1 MERERARV
9 RWRRRRRKEGDVA
22 ITYSRVGRGE
32 ERGSAAGLSS
42 LCCSGHAAVRR
53 LSPCIPVLRR
63 CSLPAAAASLYPRL
77 ADRPGPGVRGRS
89 DLVRSG
95 PADPRDQT
103 GTRHR
108 GRGESLHSNK
118 PVSRHYCDGDIEPDY
133 KDYTPAELLR
143 LNVPE
148 GYCEDTAKSQSGGLT
163 AEFLG
168 QTGSK
173 APEEPDYPSSYCF
186 FSQAN
191 WTTRH
196 LKDYNL
202 KGQRWRWGSGP
213 SSRGSSLVPSP
224 AHSANCSYYRTRTL
238 QALTSEKKAKKV
250 RFYRNGDRYFKGLVY
265 AVSSDRFRSYDALL
279 MELTRSLADNLHLP
293 QGVRTIYTIDG
304 SKKISSM
311 DELVEG
317 ECYVCASNEPY
328 RKVDYTKISIPSW
341 KPGASAGPSAAGS
354 ARATTVS
361 TGVSAS
367 TGATSKDRPEGRENR
382 ENKDFIKPKLVTVI
396 RSGVKPRKA
405 VRILLNKKTAHSFE
419 QVLADITEAIKLDSG
434 AVKRLY
440 TLDGKQLTCLQ
451 DFFSDDDVFMA
462 CGPEKFRYA
471 QDDFVLTHSSKTQAF
486 VNECRAKVS
495 RSTAPQKTT
504 TPKAPSSSGLSS
516 SKTPPKG
523 PSRTKSPGPDYHI
536 ILTNHMAPFSFSVAN
551 EASGSQSAVKSSRS
565 SPSPT
570 SPGSRRSLKVSPHRS
585 SSTDV
590 NGEAEQP
597 DDTVEVNGNRS
608 VSSSLINEK
617 YKVGKVI
624 GDGNFA
630 VVKECVER
638 STGQEYALKIID
650 KARCCGKEHLI
661 ENEVAVLRRVRHPSI
676 IQLIEVDETPSQLF
690 LVMEL
695 VKGGDLFDAIT
706 SSTKYSERDAS
717 AMVFNLAGAIKY
729 LHRMNIVHRD
739 IKPENLLVCEYP
751 DGTKS
756 LKLGDFGLATVV
768 EGPLYTVCGTPTYVA
783 PEIIAETGYGLKV
796 DIWAAGVITYILLCG
811 FPPFRSENN
820 VQEELFDQI
829 LRGKLEFPSPDWD
842 TISLPAKMLIS
853 QMLQVNVDARFTADE
868 VLSHPWVTDEAPVDS
883 NTVSST
889 EDQTSGDT
897 LEPEQESPVL
907 ETKQVPSPL
916 V

>member
-1 MERERARV
+1 MSLSKTLELEHFDERDKV
-9 RWRRRRRKEGDVA
+9 R
-22 ITYSRVGRGE
+22 
-32 ERGSAAGLSS
+32 
-42 LCCSGHAAVRR
+42 
-53 LSPCIPVLRR
+53 
-63 CSLPAAAASLYPRL
+63 
-77 ADRPGPGVRGRS
+77 RGRS
-89 DLVRSG
+89 
-95 PADPRDQT
+95 PR
-103 GTRHR
+103 
-108 GRGESLHSNK
+108 
-118 PVSRHYCDGDIEPDY
+118 
-133 KDYTPAELLR
+133 
-143 LNVPE
+143 
-148 GYCEDTAKSQSGGLT
+148 AKRDDSTSSAGG
-163 AEFLG
+163 G
-168 QTGSK
+168 
-173 APEEPDYPSSYCF
+173 
-186 FSQAN
+186 
-191 WTTRH
+191 
-196 LKDYNL
+196 
-202 KGQRWRWGSGP
+202 GSGP

-238 QALTSEKKAKKV
+238 QALTSEKRAKKV

-304 SKKISSM
+304 SKITSM

-341 KPGASAGPSAAGS
+341 KPGASAGVSTTSSPRPS
-354 ARATTVS
+354 TVS

-367 TGATSKDRPEGRENR
+367 TGAGSKDRLESRESR
-382 ENKDFIKPKLVTVI
+382 ESKDFIKPKLVTVI

-451 DFFSDDDVFMA
+451 DFFGDDDVFMA

-471 QDDFVLTHSSKTQAF
+471 QDDFVLTHSSKTPTF
-486 VNECRAKVS
+486 VNEVRAKAS
-495 RSTAPQKTT
+495 RSGASTKTT
-504 TPKAPSSSGLSS
+504 TPKSPSGSGFTSSR
-516 SKTPPKG
+516 TPPRG
-523 PSRTKSPGPDYHI
+523 PSRTKSPGP
-536 ILTNHMAPFSFSVAN
+536 AN
-551 EASGSQSAVKSSRS
+551 EASAGKSSRS

-570 SPGSRRSLKVSPHRS
+570 SPGTRRSLKISPRRA

-590 NGEAEQP
+590 NGEAEQT
-597 DDTVEVNGNRS
+597 DEDATGEVNGNRS
-608 VSSSLINEK
+608 VSSSIINEK

-853 QMLQVNVDARFTADE
+853 QMLQVNVDTRFTAEE

-883 NTVSST
+883 NTVSSN

-897 LEPEQESPVL
+897 LEPEQESPIL
-907 ETKQVPSPL
+907 ETKQIPSPL

>member
-1 MERERARV
+1 MSLSKTLELEHFDERDKV
-9 RWRRRRRKEGDVA
+9 R
-22 ITYSRVGRGE
+22 
-32 ERGSAAGLSS
+32 
-42 LCCSGHAAVRR
+42 
-53 LSPCIPVLRR
+53 
-63 CSLPAAAASLYPRL
+63 
-77 ADRPGPGVRGRS
+77 RGRS
-89 DLVRSG
+89 TRTK
-95 PADPRDQT
+95 RDD
-103 GTRHR
+103 
-108 GRGESLHSNK
+108 S
-118 PVSRHYCDGDIEPDY
+118 
-133 KDYTPAELLR
+133 
-143 LNVPE
+143 
-148 GYCEDTAKSQSGGLT
+148 TAGG
-163 AEFLG
+163 G
-168 QTGSK
+168 
-173 APEEPDYPSSYCF
+173 
-186 FSQAN
+186 
-191 WTTRH
+191 
-196 LKDYNL
+196 
-202 KGQRWRWGSGP
+202 GSGP

-265 AVSSDRFRSYDALL
+265 AVSGDRFRSYDALL
-279 MELTRSLADNLHLP
+279 MELTRSLSDNLHLP

-304 SKKISSM
+304 TKKITSM

-328 RKVDYTKISIPSW
+328 RKVDYTKISVPSW
-341 KPGASAGPSAAGS
+341 KPGAAAGTGPAGSSRPATAS
-354 ARATTVS
+354 A
-361 TGVSAS
+361 GVSAS
-367 TGATSKDRPEGRENR
+367 TAAAVSKDRHEGREGR
-382 ENKDFIKPKLVTVI
+382 ESKDFIKPKLVTVI

-440 TLDGKQLTCLQ
+440 TLDGKQC
-451 DFFSDDDVFMA
+451 
-462 CGPEKFRYA
+462 
-471 QDDFVLTHSSKTQAF
+471 
-486 VNECRAKVS
+486 KVKS
-495 RSTAPQKTT
+495 TRPTAPPKTLK
-504 TPKAPSSSGLSS
+504 TPSGSGFSSSR
-516 SKTPPKG
+516 TPPKG
-523 PSRTKSPGPDYHI
+523 PSRTKSPGP
-536 ILTNHMAPFSFSVAN
+536 AN
-551 EASGSQSAVKSSRS
+551 EASGSQSVGKSSRS

-570 SPGSRRSLKVSPHRS
+570 SPGTRRSLKMSPHRA

-597 DDTVEVNGNRS
+597 DDDAVEVNGNRS
-608 VSSSLINEK
+608 VSSSIINEK
-617 YKVGKVI
+617 YQVGKVI

-638 STGQEYALKIID
+638 STGQEFALKIID

-842 TISLPAKMLIS
+842 TVSLPAKMLIS
-853 QMLQVNVDARFTADE
+853 QMLQVNVDTRFTAEE
-868 VLSHPWVTDEAPVDS
+868 VLSHSWVTDEAPVDS

-889 EDQTSGDT
+889 EDQTSGEALD
-897 LEPEQESPVL
+897 PEHESPIL
-907 ETKQVPSPL
+907 ETRQVPSPL

>member
-1 MERERARV
+1 MSLSKTLELEHFDERDKV
-9 RWRRRRRKEGDVA
+9 R
-22 ITYSRVGRGE
+22 
-32 ERGSAAGLSS
+32 
-42 LCCSGHAAVRR
+42 
-53 LSPCIPVLRR
+53 
-63 CSLPAAAASLYPRL
+63 
-77 ADRPGPGVRGRS
+77 RGRS
-89 DLVRSG
+89 TR
-95 PADPRDQT
+95 AKRD
-103 GTRHR
+103 
-108 GRGESLHSNK
+108 ESTS
-118 PVSRHYCDGDIEPDY
+118 S
-133 KDYTPAELLR
+133 A
-143 LNVPE
+143 
-148 GYCEDTAKSQSGGLT
+148 GG
-163 AEFLG
+163 G
-168 QTGSK
+168 
-173 APEEPDYPSSYCF
+173 
-186 FSQAN
+186 
-191 WTTRH
+191 
-196 LKDYNL
+196 
-202 KGQRWRWGSGP
+202 GSGP

-238 QALTSEKKAKKV
+238 QALTSEKRAKKV

-293 QGVRTIYTIDG
+293 QGVRAIYTIDG
-304 SKKISSM
+304 SKKITSM

-328 RKVDYTKISIPSW
+328 RKVDYTKISVPSW
-341 KPGASAGPSAAGS
+341 KPGAN
-354 ARATTVS
+354 
-361 TGVSAS
+361 
-367 TGATSKDRPEGRENR
+367 RPESREGRES
-382 ENKDFIKPKLVTVI
+382 KDFIKPKLVTVI

-434 AVKRLY
+434 AVKKLY

-451 DFFSDDDVFMA
+451 DFFGDDDVFMA

-471 QDDFVLTHSSKTQAF
+471 QDDFVLTHSGKTPAF
-486 VNECRAKVS
+486 VNGN
-495 RSTAPQKTT
+495 TDTH
-504 TPKAPSSSGLSS
+504 PSLYS
-516 SKTPPKG
+516 
-523 PSRTKSPGPDYHI
+523 
-536 ILTNHMAPFSFSVAN
+536 N
-551 EASGSQSAVKSSRS
+551 EASGKSSRS

-570 SPGSRRSLKVSPHRS
+570 SPGTRRMNGNRTVS
-585 SSTDV
+585 SST
-590 NGEAEQP
+590 
-597 DDTVEVNGNRS
+597 
-608 VSSSLINEK
+608 INEK

-676 IQLIEVDETPSQLF
+676 IQLIEVDETPTQLF

-868 VLSHPWVTDEAPVDS
+868 VLSHPWVTVRALRHVI
-883 NTVSST
+883 
-889 EDQTSGDT
+889 
-897 LEPEQESPVL
+897 
-907 ETKQVPSPL
+907 PSIL
-916 V
+916 Q

>member
-1 MERERARV
+1 MSLSNKTIELEHFDERDKIR
-9 RWRRRRRKEGDVA
+9 
-22 ITYSRVGRGE
+22 
-32 ERGSAAGLSS
+32 
-42 LCCSGHAAVRR
+42 
-53 LSPCIPVLRR
+53 
-63 CSLPAAAASLYPRL
+63 
-77 ADRPGPGVRGRS
+77 RGRS
-89 DLVRSG
+89 
-95 PADPRDQT
+95 PRTKRDDST
-103 GTRHR
+103 
-108 GRGESLHSNK
+108 SS
-118 PVSRHYCDGDIEPDY
+118 
-133 KDYTPAELLR
+133 A
-143 LNVPE
+143 
-148 GYCEDTAKSQSGGLT
+148 GG
-163 AEFLG
+163 G
-168 QTGSK
+168 
-173 APEEPDYPSSYCF
+173 
-186 FSQAN
+186 
-191 WTTRH
+191 
-196 LKDYNL
+196 
-202 KGQRWRWGSGP
+202 GSGP

-238 QALTSEKKAKKV
+238 QALTSEKRAKKV

-265 AVSSDRFRSYDALL
+265 AVSSDRFR
-279 MELTRSLADNLHLP
+279 
-293 QGVRTIYTIDG
+293 VRTIYTIDG
-304 SKKISSM
+304 SKKITSM

-317 ECYVCASNEPY
+317 ECYVCASNEPF
-328 RKVDYTKISIPSW
+328 RKVDYTKISVPSW
-341 KPGASAGPSAAGS
+341 KPGASSGTGTPGS
-354 ARATTVS
+354 ART
-361 TGVSAS
+361 
-367 TGATSKDRPEGRENR
+367 GRESR
-382 ENKDFIKPKLVTVI
+382 ESKDFIKPKLVTVI

-405 VRILLNKKTAHSFE
+405 VRILLNKKTAHSFD

-451 DFFSDDDVFMA
+451 DFFADDDVFMA

-471 QDDFVLTHSSKTQAF
+471 QDDFVLTHSCKSQAF
-486 VNECRAKVS
+486 VSGEKQLWRT
-495 RSTAPQKTT
+495 STGSVADDKQLYNT
-504 TPKAPSSSGLSS
+504 LSIS
-516 SKTPPKG
+516 
-523 PSRTKSPGPDYHI
+523 
-536 ILTNHMAPFSFSVAN
+536 AN
-551 EASGSQSAVKSSRS
+551 EASGSAGKSSRS

-570 SPGSRRSLKVSPHRS
+570 SPGTRRI
-585 SSTDV
+585 
-590 NGEAEQP
+590 
-597 DDTVEVNGNRS
+597 NGNRS
-608 VSSSLINEK
+608 VSSSIINEK

-676 IQLIEVDETPSQLF
+676 IQLVEVDETPTQLF

-853 QMLQVNVDARFTADE
+853 QMLQVNVDARFTAEE
-868 VLSHPWVTDEAPVDS
+868 VLSHPWVTVSGSAVSDHRLQLCSSSPFQILFKCSDS
-883 NTVSST
+883 ISSQLTSEQDWSST
-889 EDQTSGDT
+889 QTKEPT
-897 LEPEQESPVL
+897 LLNKRV
-907 ETKQVPSPL
+907 
-916 V
+916 

>member
-1 MERERARV
+1 MSLSKTIELEHFDERDKV
-9 RWRRRRRKEGDVA
+9 R
-22 ITYSRVGRGE
+22 
-32 ERGSAAGLSS
+32 
-42 LCCSGHAAVRR
+42 
-53 LSPCIPVLRR
+53 
-63 CSLPAAAASLYPRL
+63 
-77 ADRPGPGVRGRS
+77 RGRS
-89 DLVRSG
+89 TR
-95 PADPRDQT
+95 AKRDD
-103 GTRHR
+103 
-108 GRGESLHSNK
+108 S
-118 PVSRHYCDGDIEPDY
+118 
-133 KDYTPAELLR
+133 
-143 LNVPE
+143 
-148 GYCEDTAKSQSGGLT
+148 SGG
-163 AEFLG
+163 
-168 QTGSK
+168 TG
-173 APEEPDYPSSYCF
+173 
-186 FSQAN
+186 
-191 WTTRH
+191 
-196 LKDYNL
+196 
-202 KGQRWRWGSGP
+202 GGSGP
-213 SSRGSSLVPSP
+213 SSRASSLVPSP
-224 AHSANCSYYRTRTL
+224 AHSTNCSYYRTRTL
-238 QALTSEKKAKKV
+238 QALTLEKRAKKV

-304 SKKISSM
+304 SRKISSM
-311 DELVEG
+311 DELLEG
-317 ECYVCASNEPY
+317 QCYVCASNEPY

-341 KPGASAGPSAAGS
+341 KPGASSGGGTAGSSRPSGTPAGGPAANAAGC
-354 ARATTVS
+354 A
-361 TGVSAS
+361 
-367 TGATSKDRPEGRENR
+367 KERPEGRESR
-382 ENKDFIKPKLVTVI
+382 ESKDFIKPKLVTVI

-405 VRILLNKKTAHSFE
+405 VRILLNKKTAHSFQ

-434 AVKRLY
+434 AVKKLY

-451 DFFSDDDVFMA
+451 DFFGDDDVFMA
-462 CGPEKFRYA
+462 CGLEKFRYA
-471 QDDFVLTHSSKTQAF
+471 QDDFVLTHGGKTAAF
-486 VNECRAKVS
+486 VNECRVKGS
-495 RSTAPQKTT
+495 RPAASQRT
-504 TPKAPSSSGLSS
+504 TPPKIPSGSGLSS
-516 SKTPPKG
+516 SKASAKAG
-523 PSRTKSPGPDYHI
+523 AQSRSPG
-536 ILTNHMAPFSFSVAN
+536 SAN
-551 EASGSQSAVKSSRS
+551 EASGSQARSSRS

-570 SPGSRRSLKVSPHRS
+570 SPGTRRSLKVSPRRT

-590 NGEAEQP
+590 NGEAEQA
-597 DDTVEVNGNRS
+597 DDVALEGDAEVNGNLV
-608 VSSSLINEK
+608 VSSSIISSK
-617 YKVGKVI
+617 YKIGKVI

-638 STGQEYALKIID
+638 STGQEFALKIID

-706 SSTKYSERDAS
+706 SSTKYSEHDAS

-783 PEIIAETGYGLKV
+783 PEIIAESGYGLKV
-796 DIWAAGVITYILLCG
+796 DIWAAGIITYILLCG

-829 LRGKLEFPSPDWD
+829 LQGKLEFPSPDWD

-853 QMLQVNVDARFTADE
+853 QMLQVNVDARFTAEE
-868 VLSHPWVTDEAPVDS
+868 VLSHPWVTDDAPIDSSNEEAAG
-883 NTVSST
+883 
-889 EDQTSGDT
+889 EDT
-897 LEPEQESPVL
+897 EQESPVL

>member
-1 MERERARV
+1 MSLSKSLELEHFDERDKV
-9 RWRRRRRKEGDVA
+9 R
-22 ITYSRVGRGE
+22 
-32 ERGSAAGLSS
+32 
-42 LCCSGHAAVRR
+42 
-53 LSPCIPVLRR
+53 
-63 CSLPAAAASLYPRL
+63 
-77 ADRPGPGVRGRS
+77 RGRS
-89 DLVRSG
+89 TRTK
-95 PADPRDQT
+95 RDD
-103 GTRHR
+103 
-108 GRGESLHSNK
+108 S
-118 PVSRHYCDGDIEPDY
+118 
-133 KDYTPAELLR
+133 
-143 LNVPE
+143 
-148 GYCEDTAKSQSGGLT
+148 
-163 AEFLG
+163 
-168 QTGSK
+168 TGSI
-173 APEEPDYPSSYCF
+173 
-186 FSQAN
+186 
-191 WTTRH
+191 
-196 LKDYNL
+196 
-202 KGQRWRWGSGP
+202 GGGSGP

-238 QALTSEKKAKKV
+238 QALTSEKRAKKV

-304 SKKISSM
+304 SRKISSM

-328 RKVDYTKISIPSW
+328 RKVDYTKISVPSW
-341 KPGASAGPSAAGS
+341 KPGA
-354 ARATTVS
+354 
-361 TGVSAS
+361 AS
-367 TGATSKDRPEGRENR
+367 ERPEGREGR
-382 ENKDFIKPKLVTVI
+382 ESKDFIKPKLVTVI

-451 DFFSDDDVFMA
+451 DFFGDDDVFMA

-486 VNECRAKVS
+486 VTAKS
-495 RSTAPQKTT
+495 TRSAAPQKTPK
-504 TPKAPSSSGLSS
+504 TPSGAGLSS
-516 SKTPPKG
+516 SRTPPRG
-523 PSRTKSPGPDYHI
+523 PTRTKSPGP
-536 ILTNHMAPFSFSVAN
+536 
-551 EASGSQSAVKSSRS
+551 
-565 SPSPT
+565 
-570 SPGSRRSLKVSPHRS
+570 
-585 SSTDV
+585 
-590 NGEAEQP
+590 GE
-597 DDTVEVNGNRS
+597 TFMNGNRS
-608 VSSSLINEK
+608 VSSSIINDK

-638 STGQEYALKIID
+638 STGQEFALKIID

-717 AMVFNLAGAIKY
+717 AMVFNLAGAVKY

-853 QMLQVNVDARFTADE
+853 QMLQVNVDARFTAEE

-883 NTVSST
+883 NTVSCT
-889 EDQTSGDT
+889 EDQPSGDAM
-897 LEPEQESPVL
+897 EPEQESPVL

>member
-1 MERERARV
+1 MSLSKTLELEHF
-9 RWRRRRRKEGDVA
+9 
-22 ITYSRVGRGE
+22 E
-32 ERGSAAGLSS
+32 ERDK
-42 LCCSGHAAVRR
+42 VR
-53 LSPCIPVLRR
+53 
-63 CSLPAAAASLYPRL
+63 
-77 ADRPGPGVRGRS
+77 RGRS
-89 DLVRSG
+89 
-95 PADPRDQT
+95 
-103 GTRHR
+103 TRTKR
-108 GRGESLHSNK
+108 
-118 PVSRHYCDGDIEPDY
+118 
-133 KDYTPAELLR
+133 
-143 LNVPE
+143 
-148 GYCEDTAKSQSGGLT
+148 EDSSAGG
-163 AEFLG
+163 G
-168 QTGSK
+168 
-173 APEEPDYPSSYCF
+173 
-186 FSQAN
+186 
-191 WTTRH
+191 
-196 LKDYNL
+196 
-202 KGQRWRWGSGP
+202 GSGP

-224 AHSANCSYYRTRTL
+224 AHSTNCSYYRTRTL
-238 QALTSEKKAKKV
+238 QALTSEKRAKKV

-265 AVSSDRFRSYDALL
+265 AVSSDRFRSHDALL

-293 QGVRTIYTIDG
+293 QGVRTIYTLDG
-304 SKKISSM
+304 SKKITSM

-328 RKVDYTKISIPSW
+328 RKVDYSKISVPSW
-341 KPGASAGPSAAGS
+341 KPGAG
-354 ARATTVS
+354 ARA
-361 TGVSAS
+361 
-367 TGATSKDRPEGRENR
+367 GAANSSREGREGR
-382 ENKDFIKPKLVTVI
+382 ESKDFIKPKLVTVI

-405 VRILLNKKTAHSFE
+405 VRILLNKKTAHSFD

-451 DFFSDDDVFMA
+451 DFFGDDDVFMA

-471 QDDFVLTHSSKTQAF
+471 QDDFVLTHCSKTPAF
-486 VNECRAKVS
+486 VN
-495 RSTAPQKTT
+495 
-504 TPKAPSSSGLSS
+504 
-516 SKTPPKG
+516 
-523 PSRTKSPGPDYHI
+523 
-536 ILTNHMAPFSFSVAN
+536 
-551 EASGSQSAVKSSRS
+551 GSQSAEKSFRS

-570 SPGSRRSLKVSPHRS
+570 SPGTRLKEYSLLRLLL
-585 SSTDV
+585 T
-590 NGEAEQP
+590 
-597 DDTVEVNGNRS
+597 VNGNRT
-608 VSSSLINEK
+608 VSSSMINEK
-617 YKVGKVI
+617 YQVGKVI

-630 VVKECVER
+630 VVKDCVER

-706 SSTKYSERDAS
+706 SSTKYSERDSS
-717 AMVFNLAGAIKY
+717 AMVFNLAGAVKY

-842 TISLPAKMLIS
+842 AISLPAKMLIS
-853 QMLQVNVDARFTADE
+853 QMLQVNVDTRFTAEE
-868 VLSHPWVTDEAPVDS
+868 VLSHPWVTVRGSTSTLLSGNFHIQVTLKS
-883 NTVSST
+883 NRNNST
-889 EDQTSGDT
+889 KT
-897 LEPEQESPVL
+897 
-907 ETKQVPSPL
+907 
-916 V
+916 

>member
-1 MERERARV
+1 MELEHFDERDKV
-9 RWRRRRRKEGDVA
+9 R
-22 ITYSRVGRGE
+22 
-32 ERGSAAGLSS
+32 
-42 LCCSGHAAVRR
+42 
-53 LSPCIPVLRR
+53 
-63 CSLPAAAASLYPRL
+63 
-77 ADRPGPGVRGRS
+77 RGRS
-89 DLVRSG
+89 AR
-95 PADPRDQT
+95 AKRD
-103 GTRHR
+103 
-108 GRGESLHSNK
+108 
-118 PVSRHYCDGDIEPDY
+118 D
-133 KDYTPAELLR
+133 
-143 LNVPE
+143 
-148 GYCEDTAKSQSGGLT
+148 
-163 AEFLG
+163 
-168 QTGSK
+168 
-173 APEEPDYPSSYCF
+173 
-186 FSQAN
+186 
-191 WTTRH
+191 
-196 LKDYNL
+196 
-202 KGQRWRWGSGP
+202 SGP

-224 AHSANCSYYRTRTL
+224 AHSTNCSYYRTRTL
-238 QALTSEKKAKKV
+238 QALTLEKRAKKV
-250 RFYRNGDRYFKGLVY
+250 RFYRNGDRSFKGLVY

-279 MELTRSLADNLHLP
+279 AELTRSLADNLHLP

-304 SKKISSM
+304 AKKISSM
-311 DELVEG
+311 DELAEG
-317 ECYVCASNEPY
+317 ECYVCASNQPY
-328 RKVDYTKISIPSW
+328 RKADYTKISVPSW
-341 KPGASAGPSAAGS
+341 KPGAGSAAASSGRPSAAAAGP
-354 ARATTVS
+354 AVCV
-361 TGVSAS
+361 G
-367 TGATSKDRPEGRENR
+367 GKERPEGREG
-382 ENKDFIKPKLVTVI
+382 KDFIKPKLVTVI

-434 AVKRLY
+434 AVKKLY

-451 DFFSDDDVFMA
+451 DFFGDDDVFMA
-462 CGPEKFRYA
+462 CGLEKFRYA
-471 QDDFVLTHSSKTQAF
+471 QDDFVLTHGGKTAAF
-486 VNECRAKVS
+486 VNECRVKAS
-495 RSTAPQKTT
+495 RPAVAQRTS
-504 TPKAPSSSGLSS
+504 TPKSSAGSGLAS
-516 SKTPPKG
+516 SKASAKAAAQAR
-523 PSRTKSPGPDYHI
+523 SRGS
-536 ILTNHMAPFSFSVAN
+536 AN
-551 EASGSQSAVKSSRS
+551 EESGSQAPAKSSRS

-570 SPGSRRSLKVSPHRS
+570 GPGTRSSLKVSPHRAS
-585 SSTDV
+585 SVDV
-590 NGEAEQP
+590 NGAAEHADGVTP
-597 DDTVEVNGNRS
+597 EENGNLT
-608 VSSSLINEK
+608 VSSTLISSK
-617 YKVGKVI
+617 YNIGKVI

-638 STGQEYALKIID
+638 STGQEFALKIID

-706 SSTKYSERDAS
+706 SSTKYSEHDAS
-717 AMVFNLAGAIKY
+717 AMVYNLAGAIKY

-796 DIWAAGVITYILLCG
+796 DIWAAGIITYILLCG

-842 TISLPAKMLIS
+842 AVSLPAKMLIS

-868 VLSHPWVTDEAPVDS
+868 VLSHPWVTDDAPIDS
-883 NTVSST
+883 GNEDPGVT
-889 EDQTSGDT
+889 EK
-897 LEPEQESPVL
+897 EPPGL

>member
-1 MERERARV
+1 MSLSKTLELEHFDERDKV
-9 RWRRRRRKEGDVA
+9 R
-22 ITYSRVGRGE
+22 
-32 ERGSAAGLSS
+32 
-42 LCCSGHAAVRR
+42 
-53 LSPCIPVLRR
+53 
-63 CSLPAAAASLYPRL
+63 
-77 ADRPGPGVRGRS
+77 RGRS
-89 DLVRSG
+89 TR
-95 PADPRDQT
+95 AKRDDST
-103 GTRHR
+103 
-108 GRGESLHSNK
+108 SS
-118 PVSRHYCDGDIEPDY
+118 
-133 KDYTPAELLR
+133 A
-143 LNVPE
+143 
-148 GYCEDTAKSQSGGLT
+148 GG
-163 AEFLG
+163 G
-168 QTGSK
+168 
-173 APEEPDYPSSYCF
+173 
-186 FSQAN
+186 
-191 WTTRH
+191 
-196 LKDYNL
+196 
-202 KGQRWRWGSGP
+202 GSGP

-238 QALTSEKKAKKV
+238 QALTSEKRAKKV

-293 QGVRTIYTIDG
+293 QGVRVIYTIDG
-304 SKKISSM
+304 SKKITSM

-328 RKVDYTKISIPSW
+328 RKVDYTKISVQSW
-341 KPGASAGPSAAGS
+341 KPGASAGAGT
-354 ARATTVS
+354 ARSSGASTAS
-361 TGVSAS
+361 TGVS
-367 TGATSKDRPEGRENR
+367 TTVPKDRPESREGRES
-382 ENKDFIKPKLVTVI
+382 KDFIKPKLVTVI

-434 AVKRLY
+434 AVKKLY

-451 DFFSDDDVFMA
+451 DFFGDDDVFMA

-471 QDDFVLTHSSKTQAF
+471 QDDFVLTHSGKTPAF
-486 VNECRAKVS
+486 VNGNTNAHPS
-495 RSTAPQKTT
+495 FTLNHLFLPPYT
-504 TPKAPSSSGLSS
+504 SSSLSS
-516 SKTPPKG
+516 NSCRYVYT
-523 PSRTKSPGPDYHI
+523 I
-536 ILTNHMAPFSFSVAN
+536 ILTNQITSFLLSAN
-551 EASGSQSAVKSSRS
+551 ETSGKSSRS

-570 SPGSRRSLKVSPHRS
+570 SPGTRRSLKLNTGIQEVCESVIFYLCL
-585 SSTDV
+585 TD
-590 NGEAEQP
+590 
-597 DDTVEVNGNRS
+597 
-608 VSSSLINEK
+608 
-617 YKVGKVI
+617 
-624 GDGNFA
+624 
-630 VVKECVER
+630 R

-676 IQLIEVDETPSQLF
+676 IQLIEVDETPTQLF

-820 VQEELFDQI
+820 IQEELFDQI

-853 QMLQVNVDARFTADE
+853 QMLQVNVDARFTAEE
-868 VLSHPWVTDEAPVDS
+868 VLSHPWVTTRPNDWCDNNQCMQHKKTVKK
-883 NTVSST
+883 NTLYLA
-889 EDQTSGDT
+889 GT
-897 LEPEQESPVL
+897 LTFQNRKHINV
-907 ETKQVPSPL
+907 
-916 V
+916 